1 MIYLLNLV
9 FMYVRF
15 SDELSVRRL
24 DLNTGSVEIVED
36 EGDLIVAADF
46 NRELERVFFVDN
58 TQGKIRRTH
67 INGLEVPV
75 DFVTRDVQGA
85 EGLSVDWVGRY
96 ASLAHSRNYF
106 FFFFYFSIL

>member
-1 MIYLLNLV
+1 
-9 FMYVRF
+9 MYVRF

-67 INGLEVPV
+67 INGLELPV
-75 DFVTRDVQGA
+75 DFITRDVQGA
-85 EGLSVDWVGRY
+85 EGLSVDWVGKY
-96 ASLAHSRNYF
+96 VSRSFHFLN
-106 FFFFYFSIL
+106 FSILWHTFNSFHKVVYS